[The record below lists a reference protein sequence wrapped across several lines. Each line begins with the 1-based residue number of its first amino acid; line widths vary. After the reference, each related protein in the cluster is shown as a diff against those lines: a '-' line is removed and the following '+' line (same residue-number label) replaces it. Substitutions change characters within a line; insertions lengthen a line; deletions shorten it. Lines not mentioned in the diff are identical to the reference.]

1 MTWKIQATTGEFAG
15 QSITIDQDMLVG
27 RHQDANIVLQSAEI
41 SRRHAAF
48 LLKQQGLFL
57 QDLNSSNGTF
67 VNGERIAAETQLQSG
82 DVLAFA
88 SLAFSVAE
96 TVAEEI
102 AETVVEEVVVAEAA
116 VVSKEAVVE
125 AVVQAEAQPA
135 PTTTAPAADS
145 TPSVDVQE
153 KPVAAQMNEQGMPSF
168 AERAQD
174 VEVST
179 EGMPKHVAVP
189 KPAPIPEGVDVHA
202 KPEPTPVAM
211 PEPESV
217 VKKADEDKKNASVG
231 LMTIVALVILAILAW
246 LLLK

>member
-15 QSITIDQDMLVG
+15 QSITIDQNMLVG

-48 LLKQQGLFL
+48 LLKEQQLFL

-67 VNGERIAAETQLQSG
+67 VNGERITVETALKQG

-88 SLAFSVAE
+88 SLQFALALEPAEQQPASVPE
-96 TVAEEI
+96 P
-102 AETVVEEVVVAEAA
+102 
-116 VVSKEAVVE
+116 K
-125 AVVQAEAQPA
+125 AVVQPSEAVATSATLEATQAQAAQSAASTDDQAKPA
-135 PTTTAPAADS
+135 
-145 TPSVDVQE
+145 
-153 KPVAAQMNEQGMPSF
+153 AAQMNEQGMPSV

-179 EGMPKHVAVP
+179 EGMPKRVDIP

-202 KPEPTPVAM
+202 KPEPTPVAI
-211 PEPESV
+211 PEPVSD
-217 VKKADEDKKNASVG
+217 VKKAEEDKKNTSVG
-231 LMTIVALVILAILAW
+231 LMTIIALVILAILAW
-246 LLLK
+246 LFLK

>member
-48 LLKQQGLFL
+48 LLKEQGLFV

-67 VNGERIAAETQLQSG
+67 VNGERIVAETALQQG
-82 DVLAFA
+82 DDLAFA
-88 SLAFSVAE
+88 SLQFAVLHE
-96 TVAEEI
+96 
-102 AETVVEEVVVAEAA
+102 VEEKQPAQAQQAVGQPAEAVA
-116 VVSKEAVVE
+116 TSAANEVE
-125 AVVQAEAQPA
+125 QVQATQS
-135 PTTTAPAADS
+135 TTQSADTQTKTAA
-145 TPSVDVQE
+145 V
-153 KPVAAQMNEQGMPSF
+153 QMNEQGMPSM

-174 VEVST
+174 VEVSQN
-179 EGMPKHVAVP
+179 GMPKHVNVP

-202 KPEPTPVAM
+202 TAEPTPVAI
-211 PEPESV
+211 PEPVSD
-217 VKKADEDKKNASVG
+217 VKKAEEDKKNTTVG
-231 LMTIVALVILAILAW
+231 LMTIIALVILAVLAW